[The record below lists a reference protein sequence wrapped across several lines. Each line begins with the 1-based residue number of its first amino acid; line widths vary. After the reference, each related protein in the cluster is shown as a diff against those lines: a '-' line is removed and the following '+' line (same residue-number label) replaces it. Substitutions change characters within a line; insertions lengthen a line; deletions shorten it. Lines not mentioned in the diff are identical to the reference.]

1 MGGMQKG
8 RQGGAE
14 DLGSASFQQRSGH
27 RWGQQVKHALAPP
40 GVLAAVASEKV
51 RRQLRDGPQ
60 LWRVGMG
67 RAGSSGRLRAVPR
80 LASVSSRSKLCSPL
94 QPGADRRVLQGAAL
108 QLPRQLAKLK
118 GQCPFKQP
126 ARTSQTAGASSRAP
140 EDGAGEGKGEGEDA
154 GEGLGLYGVLQGVGR
169 EGSGSC
175 QGARLTACTCMP
187 ASPRV
192 GELTRCTRRRR
203 QPHTTHYLP
212 AHGNGKG
219 NTQGSIGGGAVGQQA
234 G

>member
-1 MGGMQKG
+1 MQKG

-60 LWRVGMG
+60 LWQVGMG
-67 RAGSSGRLRAVPR
+67 RVGSSGRLRREPR
-80 LASVSSRSKLCSPL
+80 LASVSSCSKLC
-94 QPGADRRVLQGAAL
+94 AAL
-108 QLPRQLAKLK
+108 STRCRQMCSSRRCPASPPPTCQMK